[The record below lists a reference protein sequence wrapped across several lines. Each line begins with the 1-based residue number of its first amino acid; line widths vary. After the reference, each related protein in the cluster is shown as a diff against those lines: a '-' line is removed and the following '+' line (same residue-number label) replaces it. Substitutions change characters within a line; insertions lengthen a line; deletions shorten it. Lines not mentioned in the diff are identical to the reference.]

1 MKDRGWSWLWD
12 RGGGGG
18 GGGCGI
24 YEREAVGAPGKSR
37 GRKGEGQR
45 KQDLAEAP
53 TSPIRKQ
60 PPRQPLTP
68 HENLCQAKMG
78 EGHSRQW
85 DGSCR
90 GKAEGQS

>member
-12 RGGGGG
+12 GAGGA
-18 GGGCGI
+18 GCGI

-37 GRKGEGQR
+37 GRKGGGQR

-68 HENLCQAKMG
+68 HENLCQTKEG

-85 DGSCR
+85 DRSCR